1 MVEKDVD
8 VAIIG
13 GGMVGASLAVALARA
28 CPELSITV
36 LEAVDM
42 PDTGAEAGFQP
53 SYDMRSTALSYGTR
67 LIYEQLG
74 LWDLLREHVTPIE
87 RIHVS
92 DRGQF
97 GAARLQAR
105 DYRLEALGYVTPN
118 QWMGRVLWAGLKQYG
133 NIQFRC
139 PVQVRRVQHEPQG
152 VLLELAETGATETV
166 QRTLRAQLAILAD
179 GGRSGLRQQ
188 LGIQTEKRSYG
199 QVALITNV
207 SSRKHHEFVAYE
219 RFTDQGP
226 MALLPLGA
234 GNLEDHRSVLIWTLP
249 EDRAQEVL
257 EACDEQFLEM
267 LGDRFGHRLGGFA
280 QVGSRHVYPLAL
292 ERALEQVR
300 PGLVLVGNAAHS
312 LHPVA
317 GQGYNL
323 AVREVMGLA
332 ELLAKAHRAG
342 QWLGDLSLLSRYEQ
356 DQQEDQLRTIVASDS
371 LVRLFSNA
379 KFPLTQ
385 ARGAGLITLDLV
397 APLKQT
403 FARYAMGLG
412 GREAVL
418 A

>member
-1 MVEKDVD
+1 MTTEVD
-8 VAIIG
+8 IAIIG
-13 GGMVGASLAVALARA
+13 GGMVGASLAIALARA
-28 CPELSITV
+28 CPELRVTV

-42 PDTGAEAGFQP
+42 PTAGAESGFQP
-53 SYDMRSTALSYGTR
+53 SYDGRSTAFSYGTR

-74 LWDLLREHVTPIE
+74 LWELLRQHVTPIE

-97 GAARLQAR
+97 GVTRLQAR
-105 DYRLEALGYVTPN
+105 DYRLEALGYVVPN
-118 QWMGRVLWAGLKQYG
+118 QWMGQVLWTGLRQYS

-139 PVQVRRVQHEPQG
+139 PIRVARVRHEEQG
-152 VLLELAETGATETV
+152 VALELESAAGDK
-166 QRTLRAQLAILAD
+166 RTLRAQLAVLAD
-179 GGRSGLRQQ
+179 GGRSELRRQ
-188 LGIQTEKRSYG
+188 LGIQSERRSYG

-207 SSRKHHEFVAYE
+207 STHHHHDYVAYE

-226 MALLPLGA
+226 MALLPLGGRDLA
-234 GNLEDHRSVLIWTLP
+234 DRRSALVWTLP
-249 EDRAQEVL
+249 EERAEEILQ
-257 EACDEQFLEM
+257 ASDEQFLEL
-267 LGDRFGHRLGGFA
+267 LGERFGHRLGGFV
-280 QVGSRHVYPLAL
+280 QVGTRHVYPLAL

-300 PGLVLVGNAAHS
+300 PGLVVVGNAAHT

-323 AVREVMGLA
+323 ALREVMGLA
-332 ELLAKAHRAG
+332 ELLTKAAPTG
-342 QWLGDLSLLSRYEQ
+342 QWLGDLSLLTRFEES
-356 DQQEDQLRTIVASDS
+356 QQLDQLRTIQASDS

-379 KFPLTQ
+379 RFPLTP
-385 ARGAGLITLDLV
+385 ARNLGLVTMDLV

-418 A
+418 G